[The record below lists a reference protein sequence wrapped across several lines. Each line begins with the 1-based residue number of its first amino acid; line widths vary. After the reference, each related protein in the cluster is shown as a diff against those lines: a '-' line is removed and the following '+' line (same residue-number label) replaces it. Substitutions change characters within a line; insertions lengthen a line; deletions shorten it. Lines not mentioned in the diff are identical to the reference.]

1 MRLGSHWESR
11 GRGGK
16 SSITATVRACAVL
29 TGIVLCG
36 VSNAAADD
44 LCGATIVANLK
55 LDHDLTCAGDG
66 LIVGADGIR
75 LNLNG
80 HAISGSGSGVGIS
93 VIGRTGVSIVG
104 GTLRNFQTGVLVLN
118 STAIQIRDN
127 QFAGNVDGVDL
138 QAGSVAN
145 TIKANHFQDHRTRGI
160 MLRGGTSANV
170 IKENTLSGNRVGILV
185 NGPVGTTVKE
195 NTVSFSTL
203 AGIRI
208 GVTATDNLIAENTVV
223 SNPAGI
229 DFIVTATESA
239 IGNTLRE
246 NTIALNTCGLKGPV
260 AGNTLTENVFQ
271 GNTFD
276 SCP

>member
-1 MRLGSHWESR
+1 MRLGSNRESR
-11 GRGGK
+11 GRSGK
-16 SSITATVRACAVL
+16 SPITATVRACAVL

-36 VSNAAADD
+36 VSNATADD
-44 LCGATIVANLK
+44 LCGATIVANLT
-55 LDHDLTCAGDG
+55 LDHDLTCAGNG
-66 LIVGADGIR
+66 LTVGADGIR
-75 LNLNG
+75 LDLNG
-80 HAISGSGSGVGIS
+80 HAIAGSGSGVGIS

-104 GTLRNFQTGVLVLN
+104 GRLQNFQTGVLVLN
-118 STAIQIRDN
+118 STAIQVRDN
-127 QFAGNVDGVDL
+127 QFADNVDGVDL

-145 TIKANHFQDHRTRGI
+145 TIKANHFQDNRTRGI

-208 GVTATDNLIAENTVV
+208 GVTATDNLIVENTVV

-229 DFIVTATESA
+229 DFVVTSTESA

-271 GNTFD
+271 GNTVD